1 MQMNE
6 STIYKP
12 LPDCQIKNLGEIY
25 ANEFGNSPN
34 GIFVEIGAYD
44 GQTVS
49 NTCFLADLGWKGYYF
64 EPVQEYAL
72 SCSIRHIN
80 NDIKVFPCG
89 VSANGE
95 ALVISVAGVLTSA
108 RKDHVEE
115 FNKISWAK
123 GAHNGHTRVVPS
135 LKSIDISTHLP
146 AQIELLVIDV
156 EGMEPEI
163 IDAWDFKSCTP
174 KLLIIETRDKD
185 ENFPQQIRE
194 EYSTALENLA
204 KNNYSIIHHDGC
216 NVILRHHSDE
226 AQEQSQIVPMI
237 F

>member
-1 MQMNE
+1 MNE
-6 STIYKP
+6 TNPYKP
-12 LPDCQIKNLGEIY
+12 LPDCQISNLAEIY
-25 ANEFGNSPN
+25 SNEFRDSIK

-80 NDIKVFPCG
+80 NDVKVFPCG
-89 VSANGE
+89 VSPNGTP
-95 ALVISVAGVLTSA
+95 LVISVGGVLTSA

-123 GAHNGHTRVVPS
+123 GFHHGQNRTVPS
-135 LKSIDISTHLP
+135 VKADEISTFLP

-163 IDAWDFKSCTP
+163 IDAWDFKSCAP
-174 KLLIIETRDKD
+174 KLLIIETRDEDK
-185 ENFPQQIRE
+185 NFSQKIRK
-194 EYSTALENLA
+194 EYSLALDNLA
-204 KNNYSIIHHDGC
+204 KNNYSIIQHDGC
-216 NVILRHHSDE
+216 NAILRHQDN
-226 AQEQSQIVPMI
+226 
-237 F
+237 